1 LKQITYK
8 EIINK
13 CHSSKKDTYKWYYY
27 HRFLSLPLTKLF
39 YGLNI
44 KADTISISM
53 IVLSIVGFFLM
64 IFKNNILFGI
74 GYFFMFLAFLF
85 DKIDG
90 DLARLYGVAN
100 IKGTVY
106 DFVYH
111 RFSLFLFY
119 LGIGIH
125 FSYENQYI
133 VILAALNGFI
143 ANYIEE
149 MQLLPHRV
157 FSHKYLLK
165 DEKLPNL
172 NQNIYLTENKFF
184 KILKLFRMQLLLFYY
199 FIIAFI
205 IKHLLDCSMTIFML
219 IAFIGLFIYSIYQ
232 VYFMMKYQFNNEI
245 YNLKKELEKK

>member
-1 LKQITYK
+1 LKQIRYK
-8 EIINK
+8 DIINK

-27 HRFLSLPLTKLF
+27 HRLLSLPLTKMF
-39 YGLNI
+39 YYLNV
-44 KADTISISM
+44 KPDTISISM
-53 IVLSIVGFFLM
+53 IILSIVGFFLM
-64 IFKNNILFGI
+64 IFENNILFGI

-100 IKGTVY
+100 IKGAVY
-106 DFVYH
+106 DFIYH

-133 VILAALNGFI
+133 IILAALNGFI

-149 MQLLPHRV
+149 MQLLPYRV

-165 DEKLPNL
+165 GEKLPDL
-172 NQNIYLTENKFF
+172 NQKISLMENKFF
-184 KILKLFRMQLLLFYY
+184 KILKLFRTQLLLFYY
-199 FIIAFI
+199 FLIAFVI
-205 IKHLLDCSMTIFML
+205 YYLLNFSITTFMF

-232 VYFMMKYQFNNEI
+232 IYFMMKYQFDNEI
-245 YNLKKELEKK
+245 YNLKKEVGKK